1 MAVFVLGAGATRG
14 CSFVDPQQTPCLPP
28 LDADFFTQLQR
39 VVNTK
44 HKKLIRSVID
54 DVVKLFG
61 HNFNVTLE
69 TVFTTLEHTIR
80 MVEFK
85 GENRDFKVSE
95 LEEMRDRLKQAI
107 AAVLEDSLTNAE
119 NSLAIDCKNH
129 ERFVQEVVK
138 ADDSILSFNYDC
150 TIDHALREFGKDKWV
165 PRYGYGFNLGARGK
179 NMTGDQHWLPQGT
192 NPDNKSTCYLYKLH
206 GSLNFQISE
215 TKKTHKKQ
223 YQVHLKKDPYTKKNG
238 NLQFDIIPPE
248 WNKKYDSG
256 AFADLW
262 KHAGDAIY
270 QTDHIVLVG
279 YALPPTDLHSSTLFR
294 TSLNK
299 RGLKSLV
306 IVNPDP
312 SARRQ
317 IRETFLRGIVSKPEK
332 KGISTKVLSFDY
344 WEEFLAADRS
354 LWEDA

>member
-14 CSFVDPQQTPCLPP
+14 CSFVDPHKSPCLPP

-39 VVNTK
+39 ISNPK
-44 HKKLIRSVID
+44 HKKLVRAVVN
-54 DVVKLFG
+54 DVVELFG

-69 TVFTTLEHTIR
+69 TMFTSLEHTIR

-85 GENRDFKVSE
+85 GDKKDFKLCE
-95 LEEMRDRLKQAI
+95 LETKRDRLKQAI
-107 AAVLEDSLTNAE
+107 AAVLEDSLTHKD
-119 NSLAIDCKNH
+119 NSKAIDCENH
-129 ERFVQEVVK
+129 KRFVEEVVQK
-138 ADDSILSFNYDC
+138 DDSILSFNYDC
-150 TIDHALREFGKDKWV
+150 TIDNALREYGRGKWI

-179 NMTGDQHWLPQGT
+179 NLTGDQYWLPLNS
-192 NPDNKSTCYLYKLH
+192 NPESKETCYLYKLH

-215 TKKTHKKQ
+215 PKKIKNAKCK
-223 YQVHLKKDPYTKKNG
+223 VHLKMDPYTKKNG
-238 NLQFDIIPPE
+238 ELQFDIIPPE

-256 AFADLW
+256 VFADLW
-262 KHAGDAIY
+262 KHAGDSIY
-270 QTDHIVLVG
+270 QTDHIILIG

-312 SARRQ
+312 LARRQ
-317 IRETFLRGIVSKPEK
+317 IRQTFLRGIVSNPNSKART
-332 KGISTKVLSFDY
+332 TKVLSFNY
-344 WEEFLAADRS
+344 WEEFLAADRN
-354 LWEDA
+354 LWEND